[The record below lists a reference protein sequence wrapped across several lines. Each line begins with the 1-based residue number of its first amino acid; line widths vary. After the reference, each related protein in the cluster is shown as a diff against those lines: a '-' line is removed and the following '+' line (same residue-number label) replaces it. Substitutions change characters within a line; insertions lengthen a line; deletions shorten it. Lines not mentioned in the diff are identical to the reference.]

1 MDGVSCKKILIVE
14 DSRLSAQITA
24 EILGKYG
31 YCAEIVT
38 TGEDAIERLKSR
50 NDIDLILTDIELE
63 GKIDGIETTYL
74 IQQFSDI
81 PILSRIKQEDSIF

>member
-1 MDGVSCKKILIVE
+1 MDGVRCKKILIVE

-24 EILGKYG
+24 EILDKYA
-31 YCAEIVT
+31 YCVEIVT
-38 TGEDAIERLKSR
+38 TGEEAIERLKSR
-50 NDIDLILTDIELE
+50 NDIDLILMDIELG

-81 PILSRIKQEDSIF
+81 PIFISYC